1 MKLHKL
7 PRLILIIFL
16 FLSFSN
22 CKQQN
27 TLKPKEGF
35 ITVKGGKVWY
45 KIVGEGV
52 KTPILLLHGGPGIPS
67 FYLNPLSALGK
78 DRPVIFID
86 QLGCGRSDKI
96 TDTTLMTVENFV
108 DQIKQIKDSL
118 GLKNYYLY
126 GQSWGTMLGTDFYL
140 KYPEGIKAIIF
151 SSPAISI
158 PMWLQDADTLIA
170 TLPDSIQNS
179 IRTNEL
185 NKTYESPDYQNAIKV
200 YYQHFLARKLPW
212 SSDIDS
218 AFLLMGANV
227 YNFMGGPSEFTMT
240 GTLKNYDRTNRLSE
254 IIVPTLFITGEF
266 DEARPSTVK
275 YYQSLV
281 PGAQFELVENAGHL
295 TMQDDPDKNL
305 KIITDFINSIEKK

>member
-1 MKLHKL
+1 MKTHKF
-7 PRLILIIFL
+7 PRLILILLL
-16 FLSFSN
+16 FFSFTN

-52 KTPILLLHGGPGIPS
+52 KTPILLLHGGPGVPS
-67 FYLNPLSALGK
+67 FYLNPLTALGK
-78 DRPVIFID
+78 DRPVIFLD

-118 GLKNYYLY
+118 GIKDFYLY
-126 GQSWGTMLGTDFYL
+126 GQSWGTMLGTDYYL
-140 KYPEGIKAIIF
+140 KYPDGIKAIIF

-158 PMWLQDADTLIA
+158 PMWLQDADTLIS
-170 TLPDSIQNS
+170 TLPDSIQNA
-179 IRTNEL
+179 IRTNEQ
-185 NKTYESPDYQNAIKV
+185 NKTYDSPDYQNAILV

-218 AFLLMGANV
+218 AFMLMGANV

-240 GTLKNYDRTNRLSE
+240 GTLKDYDRTNRLNE
-254 IIVPTLFITGEF
+254 IKVPTLFITGEF

-275 YYQSLV
+275 YYQNLV
-281 PGAQFELVENAGHL
+281 PGAQFELIENAGHL
-295 TMQDDPDKNL
+295 TMQDNPDKNL
-305 KIITDFINSIEKK
+305 KIITDFINSIENH